1 MKTKKNKQ
9 NVFSLRLKNGINI
22 MLNNRLVLR
31 VYDFGKSRET
41 EIMAVDYTIYENWY
55 KYMSSVLNQIQ
66 GGADYQ
72 GTSLAGR
79 AAVSDQSF
87 TREFMNTLQRLRGN
101 TVWDAAGSGSVYGA
115 GRASAG
121 REAAQIQTGSESMDA
136 IFEEAAERYNVPLNL
151 LKAIGKAESGFN
163 ANAVS
168 PAGAQGVMQL
178 MPSTARALGVDD
190 PFDARSNIM
199 GGARYIA
206 EKLNQYNGDIELA
219 LAAYNAGSGNVAKYG
234 GVPPF
239 AETRNYISRIKGY
252 MNGDLTTGKTVEKSA
267 SGSESADGDSHQL
280 SGTSLNYQD
289 WLQVGLSSGYLS
301 AAGSKSLQSTYDLTK
316 ENAQYFVDMMRLQML
331 SRVSSL
337 STLNWSSDNSDGNN
351 FFL

>member
-1 MKTKKNKQ
+1 MIIGT
-9 NVFSLRLKNGINI
+9 
-22 MLNNRLVLR
+22 
-31 VYDFGKSRET
+31 SRER
-41 EIMAVDYTIYENWY
+41 EIMAVDYTAYENWY
-55 KYMSSVLNQIQ
+55 KYMSGVLNQIQ
-66 GGADYQ
+66 EGAGYQ
-72 GTSLAGR
+72 GTSYTNRTSLYG
-79 AAVSDQSF
+79 QNF
-87 TREFMNTLQRLRGN
+87 TEMFQDALQRLNGN
-101 TVWDAAGSGSVYGA
+101 RTVKTRSVA
-115 GRASAG
+115 ET
-121 REAAQIQTGSESMDA
+121 RETVQIQTGSESMDA
-136 IFEEAAERYNVPLNL
+136 IFAEAAERYNVPLNL

-178 MPSTARALGVDD
+178 MPATAKSLGVDD

-239 AETRNYISRIKGY
+239 TETRNYIARIKSY
-252 MNGDLTTGKTVEKSA
+252 MNGDLTTGKTVESKAVSA
-267 SGSESADGDSHQL
+267 ADESGQTAGQVF
-280 SGTSLNYQD
+280 GTSLNYWD
-289 WLQVGLSSGYLS
+289 LLRSGVNSLYTAAESSS
-301 AAGSKSLQSTYDLTK
+301 AMKGAYDLTK

-337 STLNWSSDNSDGNN
+337 STLNGTSDASGGNS